1 MAVPPSVHAP
11 SVMTDRLSD
20 QSGAALLL
28 VSIRSEQTIPEPTVA
43 FFFPLFRHFPPSIPS
58 LPLKNFPA
66 SCFHPKLSILTCD
79 WISDAP

>member
-28 VSIRSEQTIPEPTVA
+28 VSIRSEQTVPEPTMA
-43 FFFPLFRHFPPSIPS
+43 FFPPFPSLSSIHPLTAPQELPSFLFPPQTVD
-58 LPLKNFPA
+58 LNM
-66 SCFHPKLSILTCD
+66 
-79 WISDAP
+79 